1 MHSLLDE
8 NERKRNLNLSKE
20 VVLRTNEVSMIELPI
35 ISSNKMIVLPNEG

>member
-20 VVLRTNEVSMIELPI
+20 VVLRTNEVSMKNIK
-35 ISSNKMIVLPNEG
+35 SNKFLNKVYDTR

>member
-20 VVLRTNEVSMIELPI
+20 VVLRTNEVSMKNIKN
-35 ISSNKMIVLPNEG
+35 NKF

>member
-20 VVLRTNEVSMIELPI
+20 VVLHTNEVNMKNIK
-35 ISSNKMIVLPNEG
+35 SNKFLNIVYDTR

>member
-20 VVLRTNEVSMIELPI
+20 VVLRTNEVSVKNIKKVNFKHLYDTR
-35 ISSNKMIVLPNEG
+35 

>member
-20 VVLRTNEVSMIELPI
+20 VVLHTNKVSMIEHQ
-35 ISSNKMIVLPNEG
+35 K

>member
-20 VVLRTNEVSMIELPI
+20 VVLHTNEVSMIEHQ
-35 ISSNKMIVLPNEG
+35 K